1 MGGRLPA
8 IESSGGEA
16 VLAIAFLFSA
26 ALMAGAINVLAG
38 GGGLLV
44 FPALLLAGV
53 LPISAN
59 ASSAVGIWVGSV
71 ISSWAYR
78 KELKPIAG
86 TLWPLTLISL
96 AGGGLGAWLL
106 LHFSDES
113 FGQVVPY
120 LVAVGTLLF
129 AIAPKLSKLSA
140 RRAMALRINSLKNS
154 SSKSDGIKSNKV
166 SLSFSQ
172 PALLVGQGIIAT
184 YGGFFGG
191 GAGILMLTLLSLT
204 NPSQLHG
211 QLQTLQA
218 VKLWMAL
225 CINAAAISYFL
236 FANVINWPYA
246 VVVALGTS
254 LGGYSSVYIARR
266 VSAVWLRRFVI
277 AIGTVLSVYFFI
289 AIA

>member
-1 MGGRLPA
+1 MGGRLSA
-8 IESSGGEA
+8 IESGGGEA

-26 ALMAGAINVLAG
+26 ALLAGAINVLAG

-59 ASSAVGIWVGSV
+59 ATSAVGIWVGSV

-78 KELKPIAG
+78 KELKPVAG
-86 TLWPLTLISL
+86 RLWPLTLISL

-106 LHFSDES
+106 LHFSDEG

-120 LVAVGTLLF
+120 LVAGGTLLF
-129 AIAPKLSKLSA
+129 AIAPNLSKLSA
-140 RRAMALRINSLKNS
+140 TRAAALKGSHLENNEVSPSLN
-154 SSKSDGIKSNKV
+154 
-166 SLSFSQ
+166 Q
-172 PALLVGQGIIAT
+172 PTLLMGQGIIAT

-204 NPSQLHG
+204 NPGQLHG

-254 LGGYSSVYIARR
+254 LGGYSSVYLARR
-266 VSAVWLRRFVI
+266 VSAVWLRRLVI
-277 AIGTVLSVYFFI
+277 AIGTVLSIYFF
-289 AIA
+289 AATA